1 MKLALIRFSACLF
14 VVALGLLSAQA
25 QTRVGIIDLQKVF
38 DGYFKT
44 KQADATLKERGADF
58 RKSLDGMLEEY
69 KKANQD
75 YTRLLDSAND
85 QAVSTE
91 EREKRKKS
99 AETKLLEIKEIET
112 QVNQFRRSSEQTI
125 LEQQRRMRDNIVRE
139 IREVISAKA
148 KAAGYSM
155 VVDTAG
161 LTVNQTPVLLY
172 TNGENDLTEEVLKAI
187 NTNAPADLPK
197 SDPKE
202 KSEDPKPEKK

>member
-1 MKLALIRFSACLF
+1 MKLALSRVSVWLCIVILSH
-14 VVALGLLSAQA
+14 LSAQA
-25 QTRVGIIDLQKVF
+25 QTKIGIIDLQKVF

-44 KQADATLKERGADF
+44 KQADLTLKERGSDF
-58 RKSLDGMLEEY
+58 RKSLDGMLEDY
-69 KKANQD
+69 KKANQE

-85 QAVSTE
+85 QAVSSD

-148 KAAGYSM
+148 KAAGYAM

-161 LTVNQTPVLLY
+161 QTVNQTPVLLY

-187 NTNAPADLPK
+187 NANSPVDLPATTNK
-197 SDPKE
+197 
-202 KSEDPKPEKK
+202 PKPDEKK